1 MKNPVIHSFGSVL
14 LCAVAVVA
22 IGCSDSAHSSVAPT
36 GTTLASSGAATD
48 SHGGG
53 GNSGPGSNSGSGN
66 NNPPGVSAPG
76 NNSGP
81 GKGNDNRQTEIN
93 GAVQAVGGKC
103 PALQLTIAGRTVSTT
118 ASTEF
123 RDTTCVK
130 LAVGQMVEVK
140 GTLQS
145 DGSVVATR
153 IEGNDRG
160 NDDIDEGEVSGPITA
175 SAGACPALALTVGSM
190 TVKTT
195 AATVFHDGAC
205 GALQVGTVIEAT
217 GMKQSDGSLLASRIE
232 PREIE

>member
-53 GNSGPGSNSGSGN
+53 GNS
-66 NNPPGVSAPG
+66 VPG

-103 PALQLTIAGRTVSTT
+103 PALRLTIAGRTVSTT

-175 SAGACPALALTVGSM
+175 SAGACPALTLTVGSM

>member
-53 GNSGPGSNSGSGN
+53 GNSGPG
-66 NNPPGVSAPG
+66 

-81 GKGNDNRQTEIN
+81 GKGDDNRQTEIN

-175 SAGACPALALTVGSM
+175 SAGACPALTLTVGSM

-217 GMKQSDGSLLASRIE
+217 GMKQGDGSLLASRIE

>member
-1 MKNPVIHSFGSVL
+1 MKNPVIHSFGSAL
-14 LCAVAVVA
+14 LCAAAVVA
-22 IGCSDSAHSSVAPT
+22 IGCSDSAHSSVAPS

-53 GNSGPGSNSGSGN
+53 GNSGPG
-66 NNPPGVSAPG
+66 

-81 GKGNDNRQTEIN
+81 GKGDDNRQTEIN

-175 SAGACPALALTVGSM
+175 SAGACPALTLTVGSM

-217 GMKQSDGSLLASRIE
+217 GMKQGDGSLLASRIE

>member
-22 IGCSDSAHSSVAPT
+22 IGCSDSAHSSVAPS

-53 GNSGPGSNSGSGN
+53 GNSGPG
-66 NNPPGVSAPG
+66 

-81 GKGNDNRQTEIN
+81 GKGDDNRQTEIN

-130 LAVGQMVEVK
+130 LAVGQMVGVK

-175 SAGACPALALTVGSM
+175 SAGACPALTLTVGSM

-217 GMKQSDGSLLASRIE
+217 GMKQGDGSLLASRIE

>member
-1 MKNPVIHSFGSVL
+1 MKNPVIHSFGSAL

-22 IGCSDSAHSSVAPT
+22 IGCSDSAHSSVAPS

-53 GNSGPGSNSGSGN
+53 GNSGPG
-66 NNPPGVSAPG
+66 

-81 GKGNDNRQTEIN
+81 GKGDDNRQTEIN

-175 SAGACPALALTVGSM
+175 SAGACPALTLTVGSM

-217 GMKQSDGSLLASRIE
+217 GMKQGDGSLMASRIE